1 VKRQRYLK
9 PRRLVA
15 DDEFFRRRTQGATL
29 RELADAYGVAHT
41 TLSRHLRRPDA
52 KARLRDA
59 RLALRE
65 EEREHRDEVRRAA
78 KERRKKPS
86 IDRVAIR
93 ESSMTPVERGSLV
106 VELGQVDADPP
117 QVEPRR
123 HVHPCDYANWLD
135 ERDNALPLTRR
146 DSWTTN
152 DQIAAKVVSEG
163 GGIEKVMEA
172 TGHRDLL
179 NLRRLIDPE
188 LLAAADR
195 NDARAGDS

>member
-15 DDEFFRRRTQGATL
+15 DDEFFRRRVQGATL

-52 KARLRDA
+52 KAGLRDA

-86 IDRVAIR
+86 VDEVAVR
-93 ESSMTPVERGSLV
+93 ESSMMSVERGSLV
-106 VELGQVDADPP
+106 VELGGVDADPS

-123 HVHPCDYANWLD
+123 HVHPSEYANWLD
-135 ERDNALPLTRR
+135 ERDYARPLTRR

-152 DQIAAKVVSEG
+152 DEIAAKVVSEG
-163 GGIEKVMEA
+163 GGIEMVMEA
-172 TGHRDLL
+172 TRHRDPQ

-188 LLAAADR
+188 ILAAAER
-195 NDARAGDS
+195 NDAPATD

>member
-15 DDEFFRRRTQGATL
+15 DDEFFRRRAQGATL

-52 KARLRDA
+52 QARLRDA

-123 HVHPCDYANWLD
+123 HVHPSDYANWLD